1 MVITMITEEICDLL
15 ETNKTNLR
23 NIIRNKKLEDRLLAK
38 GYILIN
44 KYKDGRDNIYELELL
59 REETWVS
66 IQAKYNIRDKDKEKH
81 TKYSIYRGESGMKQN
96 RKDVIKN
103 CEVEISYPTAQ
114 KYDRIL
120 EEEGVIGV
128 DTEVYYIYNF
138 KTGEFEEELTKEGYR
153 YFWIANK
160 KLKNELEGLR
170 YKRDNYIISN
180 AQYDVLSDI
189 AYREYSTMK
198 DKIAIKF
205 TTYKELENTKEMIK
219 QMKESLNK

>member
-1 MVITMITEEICDLL
+1 MITEEICELL

-44 KYKDGRDNIYELELL
+44 KHKDGRDNIYELELL
-59 REETWVS
+59 KEETWVS

-81 TKYSIYRGESGMKQN
+81 TKYSIYRGESGMKQS

-138 KTGEFEEELTKEGYR
+138 KTGEFEEELTKEALCR
-153 YFWIANK
+153 A
-160 KLKNELEGLR
+160 
-170 YKRDNYIISN
+170 
-180 AQYDVLSDI
+180 A
-189 AYREYSTMK
+189 
-198 DKIAIKF
+198 
-205 TTYKELENTKEMIK
+205 
-219 QMKESLNK
+219 

>member
-59 REETWVS
+59 REDTWVS
-66 IQAKYNIRDKDKEKH
+66 IQAKHNIRDKDKEKH
-81 TKYSIYRGESGMKQN
+81 TKYSIYRGESGMKQS